1 MNLALLQSSSL
12 SFLELLLPWL
22 AILLI
27 SLSFHEAAH
36 AWAADRLGD
45 PTARHLG
52 RLTLNPLSHIDPIG
66 TIAFPLLAVYVGLP
80 VLGWARPVPVNWA
93 RLHSPRRDFA
103 MIAAAGPASN
113 VILAAGISLALVLM
127 SAAGALSPTVHIW
140 LIRAVSLN
148 MLLAVFNML
157 PIPPLDGGN
166 ILSGL
171 VPEWFARGIDQLRP
185 FGFLILYGLLF
196 TGVFSAIMLP
206 VDNFVWNSLQ

>member
-1 MNLALLQSSSL
+1 
-12 SFLELLLPWL
+12 
-22 AILLI
+22 
-27 SLSFHEAAH
+27 
-36 AWAADRLGD
+36 
-45 PTARHLG
+45 
-52 RLTLNPLSHIDPIG
+52 
-66 TIAFPLLAVYVGLP
+66 
-80 VLGWARPVPVNWA
+80 
-93 RLHSPRRDFA
+93 
-103 MIAAAGPASN
+103 
-113 VILAAGISLALVLM
+113 
-127 SAAGALSPTVHIW
+127 VHIW